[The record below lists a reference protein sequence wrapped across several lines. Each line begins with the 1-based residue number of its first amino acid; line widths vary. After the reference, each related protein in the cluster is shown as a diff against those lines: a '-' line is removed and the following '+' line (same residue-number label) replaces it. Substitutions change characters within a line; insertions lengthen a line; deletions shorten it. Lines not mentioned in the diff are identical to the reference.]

1 MRQNI
6 QLGIFSVNRV
16 AFELLPEC
24 HRRDETELKKVVA
37 LAVAVVAIGA
47 GGFVLWK
54 QSPPTAQQRSPFS
67 YAELTA
73 LPEGD
78 LAKLDVA
85 RMNLL
90 CAEGLPGAESLDL
103 KQCLT
108 VLDQWA
114 EVVRQAERKYLPQFR
129 RNPARYDNSLAK
141 FKAVNLGLTLKQDL
155 GCDYNKELVTS
166 GVMAD
171 IRSTRFF
178 HDSSDLFLHGFTE
191 KRKGS
196 CASLPVLMVA
206 VGRRC
211 GYPLYLATSK
221 GHLFCR
227 WDDGKERFNIET
239 AIEGVD
245 SKLDSYY
252 RQWPHPIDD
261 EGLTREKYLKSL
273 SPSEELGVFAQ
284 VRAACLEEN
293 RRLNEAAQAY
303 ETALRSFP
311 ESKYVKAYLNNVRGE
326 N

>member
-1 MRQNI
+1 MKSR
-6 QLGIFSVNRV
+6 
-16 AFELLPEC
+16 A
-24 HRRDETELKKVVA
+24 HRTFV
-37 LAVAVVAIGA
+37 AVAAAVIAIGA
-47 GGFVLWK
+47 GAFVLVK
-54 QSPPTAQQRSPFS
+54 QSPSPRTAHQARPFS
-67 YAELTA
+67 YAELIA
-73 LPEGD
+73 LSEGD
-78 LAKLDVA
+78 LANVDIAL
-85 RMNLL
+85 MNLL
-90 CAEGLPGAESLDL
+90 SAVGLPGAENLDV

-114 EVVRQAERKYLPQFR
+114 EVVRHNERKYLPQFH

-171 IRSTRFF
+171 IRSARFF
-178 HDSSDLFLHGFTE
+178 RDSSDLFLHGFTG

-211 GYPLYLATSK
+211 GYPIYLATSK

-227 WDDGKERFNIET
+227 WEDGGERFNIET

-245 SKLDSYY
+245 SKPDSYY
-252 RQWPHPIDD
+252 RRWPHPFDDD
-261 EGLTREKYLKSL
+261 ELKTEKYLKSL
-273 SPSEELGVFAQ
+273 SPAEELGVFAQ
-284 VRAACLEEN
+284 IRAACLEEN
-293 RRLNEAAQAY
+293 RRFKEAAQAY

-311 ESKYVKAYLNNVRGE
+311 ESKYVKAYLNNVGGK

>member
-1 MRQNI
+1 MKSHAPNK
-6 QLGIFSVNRV
+6 F
-16 AFELLPEC
+16 
-24 HRRDETELKKVVA
+24 VA
-37 LAVAVVAIGA
+37 LAVAVAAIGA
-47 GGFVLWK
+47 GAFALLK
-54 QSPPTAQQRSPFS
+54 QSPSTAHQSGPFS
-67 YAELTA
+67 YAELIA
-73 LPEGD
+73 LPEQ
-78 LAKLDVA
+78 KLSNVDIAV
-85 RMNLL
+85 MNLL
-90 CAEGLPGAESLDL
+90 SAEGLPGAESLDV

-108 VLDQWA
+108 VLNKWA
-114 EVVRQAERKYLPQFR
+114 EVVRQNERKYLPQFH
-129 RNPARYDNSLAK
+129 RNPDRYDNSLAK

-178 HDSSDLFLHGFTE
+178 RDSTDIFLHGFTE
-191 KRKGS
+191 KGKGS

-211 GYPLYLATSK
+211 GYPLYLAASK

-227 WDDGKERFNIET
+227 WEDGGERFNIET

-245 SKLDSYY
+245 SKPDSHY
-252 RQWPHPIDD
+252 RRWPHAIDD
-261 EGLTREKYLKSL
+261 EELTTEKYLKSL
-273 SPSEELGVFAQ
+273 SPAEELGVFAQ
-284 VRAACLEEN
+284 LRAACLEEN
-293 RRLNEAAQAY
+293 RRFNEAAQAY

>member
-1 MRQNI
+1 VK
-6 QLGIFSVNRV
+6 SH
-16 AFELLPEC
+16 A
-24 HRRDETELKKVVA
+24 RRTFVA
-37 LAVAVVAIGA
+37 LVVMAVAIGA
-47 GGFVLWK
+47 GGLALWK
-54 QSPPTAQQRSPFS
+54 QPRLSADQNAPSS
-67 YAELTA
+67 YAELVA

-78 LAKLDVA
+78 LAKVDIAL
-85 RMNLL
+85 MNVLS
-90 CAEGLPGAESLDL
+90 AEGLPGAESLNV
-103 KQCLT
+103 KRCLT
-108 VLDQWA
+108 ILDQWA
-114 EVVRQAERKYLPQFR
+114 DVVRQSERKYLPQFH

-178 HDSSDLFLHGFTE
+178 RDSSDLFLHGLTE
-191 KRKGS
+191 KRNGS

-227 WDDGKERFNIET
+227 WDDGSERFNIET

-245 SKLDSYY
+245 SKPDSYY
-252 RQWPHPIDD
+252 RHWPHPFDDD
-261 EGLTREKYLKSL
+261 ELTTEKYLKSL
-273 SPSEELGVFAQ
+273 SPAEELGVFAQ
-284 VRAACLEEN
+284 LRAACLEED
-293 RRLNEAAQAY
+293 RRFKEATQAY

-311 ESKYVKAYLNNVRGE
+311 ESKYVKAYLSNVRGKH
-326 N
+326 